1 MIEHHIQRRILHAL
15 VKTDTARFTDIRPK
29 NLDTNIVTYHLKQL
43 IKQGY
48 VKKNPDGRYCL
59 TNKGKVIGTTIMMS
73 KEDAFFEAHTVLLMA
88 LQNDSGQWLLRK
100 RLAQPM
106 FGWSGFVHGEPIAGQ
121 AIADTARQIFKDKTG
136 LDAEFSPRSSGY
148 VTFMDGD
155 THQSFIH
162 FTLLY
167 ANKFSGDLLPK
178 VGNGENYW
186 YSGDFSDEKMLPS
199 MKPLV
204 DALNSDKNHTFF
216 ELTY

>member
-1 MIEHHIQRRILHAL
+1 MIEHHIQRKILHAL

-73 KEDAFFEAHTVLLMA
+73 KEDALFEAHTVLLMA
-88 LQNDSGQWLLRK
+88 LQNQKGQWHLRK

-121 AIADTARQIFKDKTG
+121 PIKETAQKIFQDKTG
-136 LDAEFSPRSSGY
+136 LTATFAPRGSGY

-155 THQSFIH
+155 SHQSFIH
-162 FTLLY
+162 FTLMYSKDYTGKLK
-167 ANKFSGDLLPK
+167 NK

-186 YSGDFSDEKMLPS
+186 YSGDFLDKKMLPS
-199 MKPLV
+199 MKPMI
-204 DALNSDKNHTFF
+204 DALQKDENHSFL